1 MSKVI
6 KAAFIMY
13 PTGGGGGGGQKIL
26 GGVLKF
32 LEQKRG
38 DMKIV

>member
-1 MSKVI
+1 
-6 KAAFIMY
+6 MY
-13 PTGGGGGGGQKIL
+13 PTGGGGGGG
-26 GGVLKF
+26 GGVEDFRGGLKF